1 MNRAPASSKVVS
13 AATGAATRKATKM
26 ASTLSVWK
34 FETADGADDAEK
46 ILLDLQK
53 QNLVTVVDAA
63 VVSWDVDAKK
73 PKTRQ
78 LNSTTGAGALG
89 GSFWGLL
96 FGLIFFVPLLGAAL
110 GAATGALAGSLSDA
124 GIDDGFINK
133 VRDQVTPGTS
143 ALFVMTSD
151 VVVDKV
157 KDAFAGHGPDD
168 LIFTNLSDEQEA
180 ALRDV
185 FAAA

>member
-34 FETADGADDAEK
+34 FETADGADEAEK

-96 FGLIFFVPLLGAAL
+96 FGLIFFVPLLGAAI
-110 GAATGALAGSLSDA
+110 GAAAGALAGSLVDV
-124 GIDDGFINK
+124 GIDDSFIK
-133 VRDQVTPGTS
+133 GVREKVTPGTS
-143 ALFVMTSD
+143 ALFVMTTG
-151 VVVDKV
+151 VVVDRV
-157 KDAFAGHGPDD
+157 ADAFSDVKAH
-168 LIFTNLSDEQEA
+168 LIETNLSHDEEA
-180 ALRDV
+180 KLREV
-185 FAAA
+185 FGD